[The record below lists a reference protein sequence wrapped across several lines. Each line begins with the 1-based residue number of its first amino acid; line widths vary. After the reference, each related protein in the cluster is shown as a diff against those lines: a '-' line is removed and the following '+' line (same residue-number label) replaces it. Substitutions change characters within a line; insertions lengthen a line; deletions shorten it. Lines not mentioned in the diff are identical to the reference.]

1 METETE
7 AEGETVD
14 GDEDDEIA
22 GVDGDS
28 VVDAA
33 GHASDRVSSPVE
45 PKDDKARG
53 EPTEAAAAAASSRK
67 A

>member
-1 METETE
+1 MDET
-7 AEGETVD
+7 
-14 GDEDDEIA
+14 GDEGADEFETA